1 MIFPVKSP
9 KRCFQKGLY
18 IIFHRKSPRMLKAE
32 ITNQTNVLKNAMNK
46 LMSSMRY
53 FVNDVFFN
61 RFTFVHEPPYSQKI
75 STNSSIL
82 WFTFKGIGRICFPSW
97 DVRIFFFKSKSA
109 DKSSLTSIYHKSW
122 PSFQVISFEC
132 LE

>member
-32 ITNQTNVLKNAMNK
+32 ITNQTNVLKNAINK

-61 RFTFVHEPPYSQKI
+61 RFTFVQNHLTVRKYL
-75 STNSSIL
+75 NSSIL